1 MTIYLPSHLS
11 TRAVAHEP
19 RLAISSRSEESSRHV
34 IQTVQKVLSPIENPV
49 CRERHPVAPLGLY
62 PRVNVYEIER
72 TGAGVSNHAKVV
84 SDRKQRVE
92 RSQCVCLWSITAGN
106 ISLYAE
112 PRLKPPRGDCVTVV

>member
-19 RLAISSRSEESSRHV
+19 RLAISSRPDEGSRHV
-34 IQTVQKVLSPIENPV
+34 IQTVQKALSPIENPV

-72 TGAGVSNHAKVV
+72 TGAGVSNDAKVV

-92 RSQCVCLWSITAGN
+92 RSQRVCLWVITAGN

-112 PRLKPPRGDCVTVV
+112 PRLEPPRWDCVTII